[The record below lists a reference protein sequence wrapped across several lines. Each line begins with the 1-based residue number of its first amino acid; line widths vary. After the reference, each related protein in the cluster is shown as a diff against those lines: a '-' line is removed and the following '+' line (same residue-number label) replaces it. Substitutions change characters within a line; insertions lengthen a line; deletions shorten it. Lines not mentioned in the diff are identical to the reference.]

1 MIIQTHDGKQFDV
14 PEENLERF
22 VKAYNNFTGF
32 DPRKLS
38 PDPEVNPER
47 GVNFGGGVRAAAQG
61 LPVVGSYAD
70 EAEAGIRAAGD
81 ALAKEMLYQK
91 EHENDPKPEPKL
103 PGLTGKLMQ
112 GMEDYNAK
120 QERYNEFFDQSYDKY
135 LKNARE
141 SYEGAKRNM
150 PEIAYPLEIGTGIAG
165 EAGLAALTG
174 GASLH
179 PAVQGAMG
187 AVYGYGMGEGDALN
201 RTATAGVMGIASGLL
216 PVAGKYAIKGGK
228 AAVNGG
234 LKYFGKKIANK
245 GMPALTKALIKPN
258 SVEKTVVSTDLS
270 KATSTIIDNINKA
283 DVLPEEKPVVQTIVD
298 ALSNNSQKNAHLLF
312 KDANKAVMNAYEKG
326 SLSPDS
332 LINLKGAISNPIKTI
347 KEANDIFTINNLRTL
362 VNKSESIAEKTAVAD
377 DLLKNTTKVKSLY
390 NTVNKDINEMLTLS
404 WKDQLKDTFI
414 DLQSKYADK
423 FSQDVIQRLYDKVL
437 SATANSAE
445 QVIKDSSNDLIT
457 RNLTREIKNVVASES
472 GLSKEFAK
480 DLEDRIISEV
490 LSRRTAA
497 SLAGKSL
504 KASSEGL
511 IGSIA
516 LDATIGAI
524 AGAAFPGAGAGVA
537 GALLRNVLMPGNS
550 SLSRVIGAL
559 KDKAVDSVIAKNVAR
574 DNTVATIISAN
585 KKGLLN
591 RYGENK
597 LKDIVR
603 NVKETASR
611 KTAGQKIANAL
622 KPYKAVGEGTKEA
635 SKKPAKQLVKEALQV
650 APKTAIPVGIRETTR
665 EMYNEDVI
673 PFAAKPKREEP
684 LKQSI
689 VEPKEVTPTVQQ
701 PVEIPKATMNP
712 NNLSYNTIVLPG
724 SEGDT
729 SSSMEKFIRMIQAL
743 YPNYYQKVA

>member
-70 EAEAGIRAAGD
+70 EAEAYVRSLVGD
-81 ALAKEMLYQK
+81 K
-91 EHENDPKPEPKL
+91 
-103 PGLTGKLMQ
+103 
-112 GMEDYNAK
+112 
-120 QERYNEFFDQSYDKY
+120 SYDEY

-150 PEIAYPLEIGTGIAG
+150 PDIAYPLEIVTGIVG

-201 RTATAGVMGIASGLL
+201 RTATAGVIGGASALL
-216 PVAGKYAIKGGK
+216 PVAGKYGVKYGVK
-228 AAVNGG
+228 KP
-234 LKYFGKKIANK
+234 LEYFGKKIANK
-245 GMPALTKALIKPN
+245 DMPALTKALIKPN

-270 KATSTIIDNINKA
+270 KATSTIIDNINKV

-298 ALSNNSQKNAHLLF
+298 TLSNTSQKNAHVLL
-312 KDANKAVMNAYEKG
+312 KDADEAVMNAYEKG
-326 SLSPDS
+326 GLSGDS
-332 LINLKGAISNPIKTI
+332 LINLKGAISNSPKTI
-347 KEANDIFTINNLRTL
+347 EGNDAFTINNLRTL
-362 VNKSESIAEKTAVAD
+362 VNKGESIAEKTAVAD

-390 NTVNKDINEMLTLS
+390 NTVNKDIDEMLALS
-404 WKDQLKDTFI
+404 WEDQLKDTFI
-414 DLQSKYADK
+414 DLQSKYGDK
-423 FSQDVIQRLYDKVL
+423 FSKDVIQRLYDKVL

-457 RNLTREIKNVVASES
+457 RNLTKEIKNIVASES
-472 GLSKEFAK
+472 GLSKEFAQG
-480 DLEDRIISEV
+480 LEDRIISEV

-511 IGSIA
+511 VGSVA
-516 LDATIGAI
+516 LDAATGVIGGAI
-524 AGAAFPGAGAGVA
+524 SPGAGIA

-550 SLSRVIGAL
+550 SLSRIKGAL
-559 KDKAVDSVIAKNVAR
+559 KNKAVDSVIAKNVAR
-574 DNTVATIISAN
+574 DNTVATIVSAN
-585 KKGLLN
+585 EKGLLN
-591 RYGENK
+591 RYGENEI
-597 LKDIVR
+597 KDAMKR
-603 NVKETASR
+603 GAKAAASGE
-611 KTAGQKIANAL
+611 TAGQKIVKAL
-622 KPYKAVGEGTKEA
+622 KPYKAVGEGIKEA
-635 SKKPAKQLVKEALQV
+635 SKKPAKQLVKEALKV

-712 NNLSYNTIVLPG
+712 NNLSHNTIVLPG
-724 SEGDT
+724 SKGDT

-743 YPNYYQKVA
+743 YPQYYQKVA

>member
-81 ALAKEMLYQK
+81 ALAKEMMYQQ
-91 EHENDPKPEPKL
+91 EHRNDPKPEPKL
-103 PGLTGKLMQ
+103 PGITGKLTQ

-179 PAVQGAMG
+179 PAVQGVMG
-187 AVYGYGMGEGDALN
+187 AAYGYGMGEGDALN

-216 PVAGKYAIKGGK
+216 PVAGKYGVKYGVK
-228 AAVNGG
+228 KP
-234 LKYFGKKIANK
+234 LEYFGKKIANK
-245 GMPALTKALIKPN
+245 QMPALTKALIKPN

-270 KATSTIIDNINKA
+270 KATSAIIDNINKA

-298 ALSNNSQKNAHLLF
+298 ALSGNSQKNGHLLL
-312 KDANKAVMNAYEKG
+312 KDANEAVMNAYEKG
-326 SLSPDS
+326 GLSGDS
-332 LINLKGAISNPIKTI
+332 LINLKGAVSNSPKTI
-347 KEANDIFTINNLRTL
+347 DGNYAFTINNLRTL
-362 VNKSESIAEKTAVAD
+362 VNKGESIAEKTAVAD

-404 WKDQLKDTFI
+404 WEDQLKDTFI

-423 FSQDVIQRLYDKVL
+423 FSQDVIQRLYNKVL

-472 GLSKEFAK
+472 GLSKEFAQG
-480 DLEDRIISEV
+480 LEDRIISEV

-504 KASSEGL
+504 RSSSKGL
-511 IGSIA
+511 IGSVA
-516 LDATIGAI
+516 LDTAIGVI
-524 AGAAFPGAGAGVA
+524 ADAAFPGAGAGAGVA
-537 GALLRNVLMPGNS
+537 GALIRNILPGNS
-550 SLSRVIGAL
+550 SLSRVKGAL

-574 DNTVATIISAN
+574 DNTVAAIISAN
-585 KKGLLN
+585 EKGVLN
-591 RYGENK
+591 RYGENEI
-597 LKDIVR
+597 KDAMKR
-603 NVKETASR
+603 GAKAAASR
-611 KTAGQKIANAL
+611 ETTGQKIANVL
-622 KPYKAVGEGTKEA
+622 KPYKAVGEGRKEA
-635 SKKPAKQLVKEALQV
+635 SKKPTKQLVKEALQV

-665 EMYNEDVI
+665 EMYNEDAI

-684 LKQSI
+684 VKQQ
-689 VEPKEVTPTVQQ
+689 VTTPKEVTPTVQQ
-701 PVEIPKATMNP
+701 SVEIPKATMNP

-743 YPNYYQKVA
+743 YPQYYQKVA

>member
-70 EAEAGIRAAGD
+70 EAEAYVRSLAGD
-81 ALAKEMLYQK
+81 K
-91 EHENDPKPEPKL
+91 
-103 PGLTGKLMQ
+103 
-112 GMEDYNAK
+112 
-120 QERYNEFFDQSYDKY
+120 SYDEY

-187 AVYGYGMGEGDALN
+187 AAYGYGMGEGDAIN
-201 RTATAGVMGIASGLL
+201 RGISSLAVGIASTAL
-216 PVAGKYAIKGGK
+216 PLAGKYGVKYGVK
-228 AAVNGG
+228 KP
-234 LKYFGKKIANK
+234 LEYFGKKIANK

-270 KATSTIIDNINKA
+270 KATSAIIDNINKV

-332 LINLKGAISNPIKTI
+332 LINLKGAISNPLKTI
-347 KEANDIFTINNLRTL
+347 KEANDRFTINHLRTL
-362 VNKSESIAEKTAVAD
+362 VNKGESIAEKTAVAD

-390 NTVNKDINEMLTLS
+390 NTVNKDIDEMLTLS
-404 WKDQLKDTFI
+404 WEDQLKDTFI

-457 RNLTREIKNVVASES
+457 RNLTKEIKNIVASES
-472 GLSKEFAK
+472 GLSKEFAQ

-511 IGSIA
+511 IGSVA

-524 AGAAFPGAGAGVA
+524 ADAAFPGAGVP

-559 KDKAVDSVIAKNVAR
+559 KDKAVNSVIAKNVAR

-585 KKGLLN
+585 EKGVLN
-591 RYGENK
+591 RYSENK
-597 LKDIVR
+597 I
-603 NVKETASR
+603 KELMKIDAKEEASR
-611 KTAGQKIANAL
+611 KTAGQKIVNAL
-622 KPYKAVGEGTKEA
+622 KPFKAVKEGYNEA

-665 EMYNEDVI
+665 EMYNEDAI
-673 PFAAKPKREEP
+673 PFATKPKREEP

-689 VEPKEVTPTVQQ
+689 VEPKEVTQTVQQ
-701 PVEIPKATMNP
+701 SVEIPKATMNP

>member
-1 MIIQTHDGKQFDV
+1 MIIQTHDGKQVEIPQDV
-14 PEENLERF
+14 PQYKLEGFLRDYN
-22 VKAYNNFTGF
+22 KATGF

-81 ALAKEMLYQK
+81 ALVQEMMYQQ
-91 EHENDPKPEPKL
+91 EHRNDPKPTL
-103 PGLTGKLMQ
+103 QIPGIAGQFIQ
-112 GMEDYNAK
+112 GIQNSQDTRK
-120 QERYNEFFDQSYDKY
+120 RYNEVYDKSYDKY

-179 PAVQGAMG
+179 PAVQGTMG

-201 RTATAGVMGIASGLL
+201 RTATAGVMGIASALL
-216 PVAGKYAIKGGK
+216 PVAGKYGVKYGVK
-228 AAVNGG
+228 KP
-234 LKYFGKKIANK
+234 LEYFGKKIANK
-245 GMPALTKALIKPN
+245 EMPALTKALIKPN

-270 KATSTIIDNINKA
+270 KVTNAIIDNINKV

-298 ALSNNSQKNAHLLF
+298 ALSGNSQKNAHLLT
-312 KDANKAVMNAYEKG
+312 KEAKEAVINAYEKG
-326 SLSPDS
+326 GLSPDS
-332 LINLKGAISNPIKTI
+332 LINLKGAIINSPKTM
-347 KEANDIFTINNLRTL
+347 EANDVFTINHLRTL
-362 VNKSESIAEKTAVAD
+362 VNKGESIAEKTAVAD

-390 NTVNKDINEMLTLS
+390 NTVNKDIDEMLALS
-404 WKDQLKDTFI
+404 WEDQLKDTFI

-423 FSQDVIQRLYDKVL
+423 FSQDVIQRLYNKVL
-437 SATANSAE
+437 LATANSAE

-457 RNLTREIKNVVASES
+457 RNLTKEIKNIVASES
-472 GLSKEFAK
+472 GLSKEFAQG
-480 DLEDRIISEV
+480 LEDRIMSEV

-504 KASSEGL
+504 QASSEGL
-511 IGSIA
+511 IGSVA
-516 LDATIGAI
+516 LDAPMGAI
-524 AGAAFPGAGAGVA
+524 ADAAVPGAGIP
-537 GALLRNVLMPGNS
+537 GALIRNVLPGNS
-550 SLSRVIGAL
+550 SLSRVKGAL
-559 KDKAVDSVIAKNVAR
+559 KNKAVDSVIAKNVAR
-574 DNTVATIISAN
+574 DNTIATIVSAN
-585 KKGLLN
+585 EKGLLN
-591 RYGENK
+591 RYGENEI
-597 LKDIVR
+597 KDAMKRGTKVA
-603 NVKETASR
+603 ASR
-611 KTAGQKIANAL
+611 ETAGQKIVNAL
-622 KPYKAVGEGTKEA
+622 KPYKAVKEGMKEA

-665 EMYNEDVI
+665 EVYNNGVI

-729 SSSMEKFIRMIQAL
+729 SSTMEKFIRMIQAL
-743 YPNYYQKVA
+743 YPQYYQKVA

>member
-47 GVNFGGGVRAAAQG
+47 GANLAGVARSAAQG
-61 LPVVGSYAD
+61 LPVIGSYAD
-70 EAEAGIRAAGD
+70 EAEASVRSLVGD
-81 ALAKEMLYQK
+81 K
-91 EHENDPKPEPKL
+91 
-103 PGLTGKLMQ
+103 
-112 GMEDYNAK
+112 
-120 QERYNEFFDQSYDKY
+120 SYDEY

-141 SYEGAKRNM
+141 SYEGAKKNI
-150 PEIAYPLEIGTGIAG
+150 PEWAYPAEIGTGIAG
-165 EAGLAALTG
+165 EAGLALLTG

-187 AVYGYGMGEGDALN
+187 TVYGYGMGERDALN
-201 RTATAGVMGIASGLL
+201 RTATAGVMGTASSLL
-216 PVAGKYAIKGGK
+216 PVVGKYGF
-228 AAVNGG
+228 
-234 LKYFGKKIANK
+234 KYGVKKPLEYVGKKIANK

-270 KATSTIIDNINKA
+270 KITSAIIDNINKV
-283 DVLPEEKPVVQTIVD
+283 DVLPKEKPVVQTIVD
-298 ALSNNSQKNAHLLF
+298 VLSNDSQKNAHLLI
-312 KDANKAVMNAYEKG
+312 KNASDVMDYAYKKG
-326 SLSPDS
+326 GLSGDS
-332 LINLKGAISNPIKTI
+332 LINLKDAVSNSPIPVKG
-347 KEANDIFTINNLRTL
+347 KDAFTINNLRTL
-362 VNKSESIAEKTAVAD
+362 VNKGESIAEKTAVAD

-390 NTVNKDINEMLTLS
+390 NTINKDIDEMFALS
-404 WKDQLKDTFI
+404 WEDQLTDTFI
-414 DLQSKYADK
+414 DLRSKYADK
-423 FSQDVIQRLYDKVL
+423 LSKDVIRRLYNKVL
-437 SATANSAE
+437 LATKNSAE

-457 RNLTREIKNVVASES
+457 RNLTKEIKNIVASES

-480 DLEDRIISEV
+480 SLEDRIISEV
-490 LSRRTAA
+490 LSRRTAT

-504 KASSEGL
+504 QASSKGL
-511 IGSIA
+511 AGSVA

-524 AGAAFPGAGAGVA
+524 ADAAAPALQGV
-537 GALLRNVLMPGNS
+537 GLLSVLIRNSLPGNS

-574 DNTVATIISAN
+574 DNTIAAIVSVN

-591 RYGENK
+591 RYGENEIK
-597 LKDIVR
+597 DAMKSGAKAISLKD
-603 NVKETASR
+603 A
-611 KTAGQKIANAL
+611 AGQKIVNAL
-622 KPYKAVGEGTKEA
+622 KPYKAVVEGIKEA
-635 SKKPAKQLVKEALQV
+635 SKKPKKQLIKEVLQV
-650 APKTAIPVGIRETTR
+650 APKTAIPVGIRETTH
-665 EMYNEDVI
+665 EMYDNGVI

-724 SEGDT
+724 SEGNT

-743 YPNYYQKVA
+743 YPQYYQKVA

>member
-38 PDPEVNPER
+38 PDPEINPER
-47 GVNFGGGVRAAAQG
+47 GVNFGGGARAAAQG

-70 EAEAGIRAAGD
+70 EAEAGMRAAGD
-81 ALAKEMLYQK
+81 ALVQEMMYQQ
-91 EHENDPKPEPKL
+91 EHRNDPKPEPKL

-150 PEIAYPLEIGTGIAG
+150 PEIAYPLEIGTGIVG

-187 AVYGYGMGEGDALN
+187 TVYGYGMGEGDALN
-201 RTATAGVMGIASGLL
+201 RTATAGIMGTASGLL
-216 PVAGKYAIKGGK
+216 PVAGKYTVKGGK
-228 AAVNGG
+228 AVVNKVATT
-234 LKYFGKKIANK
+234 LAKRD
-245 GMPALTKALIKPN
+245 MPALTKALIKPN

-270 KATSTIIDNINKA
+270 KATSNIIDNINKA

-298 ALSNNSQKNAHLLF
+298 ALSNNSQKNGHLLLT
-312 KDANKAVMNAYEKG
+312 DADKAVMNAYEKG
-326 SLSPDS
+326 GLSPAS
-332 LINLKGAISNPIKTI
+332 LINLKGAISNSPKTI
-347 KEANDIFTINNLRTL
+347 DGNNAFTINNLRTL
-362 VNKSESIAEKTAVAD
+362 VNKGESIAEKTAVAD

-390 NTVNKDINEMLTLS
+390 NTVNKDIDEMFALS
-404 WKDQLKDTFI
+404 WEDQLKDTFI
-414 DLQSKYADK
+414 DLQGKYADK
-423 FSQDVIQRLYDKVL
+423 LSQDVIQRLYNKVL

-457 RNLTREIKNVVASES
+457 RNLTKEIKNIVASES
-472 GLSKEFAK
+472 GLSKEFAQG
-480 DLEDRIISEV
+480 LEDRIMSEV

-504 KASSEGL
+504 QASSEGL

-516 LDATIGAI
+516 LDATMGAI
-524 AGAAFPGAGAGVA
+524 ADAAVPGAGIP
-537 GALLRNVLMPGNS
+537 GALIRNVLPGNS
-550 SLSRVIGAL
+550 SLSRVKGAL

-574 DNTVATIISAN
+574 DNTVATIVSAN
-585 KKGLLN
+585 EKGLLN
-591 RYGENK
+591 RYGENEI
-597 LKDIVR
+597 KDAMKRGAKVA
-603 NVKETASR
+603 ASGE
-611 KTAGQKIANAL
+611 TAGQKIVNAL
-622 KPYKAVGEGTKEA
+622 KPYKAVGEGIKE
-635 SKKPAKQLVKEALQV
+635 SIKKPAKQLVKEALQV

-665 EMYNEDVI
+665 EMYNEGVI

-712 NNLSYNTIVLPG
+712 NNLSHNTIVLPG

-743 YPNYYQKVA
+743 YPQYYQKVA

>member
-1 MIIQTHDGKQFDV
+1 MIIQTHDGKQFDI
-14 PEENLERF
+14 PEENLEGF
-22 VKAYNNFTGF
+22 LKAYNRSTGF

-47 GVNFGGGVRAAAQG
+47 GVNFGGGARAAAQG

-70 EAEAGIRAAGD
+70 EAEATVRAAGD
-81 ALAKEMLYQK
+81 ALVQEMMYQQ
-91 EHENDPKPEPKL
+91 EHRNDPKPEPKL

-120 QERYNEFFDQSYDKY
+120 QDRYNEFFDQSYDKY

-150 PEIAYPLEIGTGIAG
+150 PGVAYPLEIGTGIAG

-187 AVYGYGMGEGDALN
+187 TVYGYGMGEGDALN
-201 RTATAGVMGIASGLL
+201 RTATAGIIGGTSALL
-216 PVAGKYAIKGGK
+216 PIAGKYGVKYGVK
-228 AAVNGG
+228 KP
-234 LKYFGKKIANK
+234 LEYFGKKIANK
-245 GMPALTKALIKPN
+245 DMPALTKALIKPN

-270 KATSTIIDNINKA
+270 KATSAIIDNINKV

-298 ALSNNSQKNAHLLF
+298 ALSNNSQKNAHLLR

-332 LINLKGAISNPIKTI
+332 LINLKGAISNPPKTI
-347 KEANDIFTINNLRTL
+347 KEANDAFTINNLRTL
-362 VNKSESIAEKTAVAD
+362 VNKGESIAEKTAVAD
-377 DLLKNTTKVKSLY
+377 DLLKNTTRVKSLY
-390 NTVNKDINEMLTLS
+390 NTVNKDIDEMLALS
-404 WKDQLKDTFI
+404 WEDQLKDTFI

-457 RNLTREIKNVVASES
+457 RNLTKEIKNIVASES
-472 GLSKEFAK
+472 GLSKEFAQG
-480 DLEDRIISEV
+480 LEDRIISEV

-504 KASSEGL
+504 KTSSEGL

-524 AGAAFPGAGAGVA
+524 ADAAIPGAGIP
-537 GALLRNVLMPGNS
+537 GALLRTVLMPGNS
-550 SLSRVIGAL
+550 SLSRVKGAL

-585 KKGLLN
+585 EKGVLN

-597 LKDIVR
+597 LKDIMKR
-603 NVKETASR
+603 NAKEAASR
-611 KTAGQKIANAL
+611 KTAGQKIVNAL
-622 KPYKAVGEGTKEA
+622 KPYKAVREGIKEA

-665 EMYNEDVI
+665 EMYNEGAI
-673 PFAAKPKREEP
+673 PFAAKPKREEL
-684 LKQSI
+684 LKQPT
-689 VEPKEVTPTVQQ
+689 VVPKEVTPTVQQ
-701 PVEIPKATMNP
+701 SVEIPKATMNP

-743 YPNYYQKVA
+743 YPQYYQKVA

>member
-1 MIIQTHDGKQFDV
+1 MIIQTHDGKQFDLPQDKV
-14 PEENLERF
+14 ESFLRD
-22 VKAYNNFTGF
+22 YNNVTGF

-47 GVNFGGGVRAAAQG
+47 GANWAGVARSAAQG

-70 EAEAGIRAAGD
+70 EAEAYVRSLAGD
-81 ALAKEMLYQK
+81 K
-91 EHENDPKPEPKL
+91 
-103 PGLTGKLMQ
+103 
-112 GMEDYNAK
+112 
-120 QERYNEFFDQSYDKY
+120 SYDEY

-141 SYEGAKRNM
+141 SYEGAKKNI
-150 PEIAYPLEIGTGIAG
+150 PEWAYPAEIGTGIVG

-187 AVYGYGMGEGDALN
+187 TVYGYGMGEGDALN

-216 PVAGKYAIKGGK
+216 PVAGKYGVKYGVK
-228 AAVNGG
+228 KP
-234 LKYFGKKIANK
+234 LEYFGKKIANK
-245 GMPALTKALIKPN
+245 DMPALTKALIKPN

-270 KATSTIIDNINKA
+270 KATSTIIDDINKI

-298 ALSNNSQKNAHLLF
+298 ALSGNSQKNAHLLL
-312 KDANKAVMNAYEKG
+312 KDADEAVMNAYKKG
-326 SLSPDS
+326 GLSGDS
-332 LINLKGAISNPIKTI
+332 FINLKGAVSNSPKTI
-347 KEANDIFTINNLRTL
+347 DGNNAFTINNLRTL
-362 VNKSESIAEKTAVAD
+362 VNKGESIAEKTAVAD

-390 NTVNKDINEMLTLS
+390 NTVNKDIDEMLALS

-414 DLQSKYADK
+414 DLQSKYGDK
-423 FSQDVIQRLYDKVL
+423 LSKDVIQRLYDKVL

-457 RNLTREIKNVVASES
+457 RNLTKEIKNIVASES
-472 GLSKEFAK
+472 GLSKEFAQG
-480 DLEDRIISEV
+480 LEDRIVSEV

-504 KASSEGL
+504 QASSKGL
-511 IGSIA
+511 IGSVA
-516 LDATIGAI
+516 LDAATGII
-524 AGAAFPGAGAGVA
+524 AGAISPSPSAGIA

-559 KDKAVDSVIAKNVAR
+559 KDKTVDSVIAKNVAR
-574 DNTVATIISAN
+574 DNTVATIVSAN
-585 KKGLLN
+585 EKGLLN
-591 RYGENK
+591 RYGENEI
-597 LKDIVR
+597 KDAMKR
-603 NVKETASR
+603 GAKAAASGE
-611 KTAGQKIANAL
+611 TAGQKIVNAL
-622 KPYKAVGEGTKEA
+622 KPYKAVGEGIKEA
-635 SKKPAKQLVKEALQV
+635 SKKPAKQLVKEALKV

-665 EMYNEDVI
+665 EMYNEDAI

-724 SEGDT
+724 GGGDT
-729 SSSMEKFIRMIQAL
+729 SGSMEKFIRMIQAL
-743 YPNYYQKVA
+743 YPQYYQKVA

>member
-81 ALAKEMLYQK
+81 ALVQEMMYQQ
-91 EHENDPKPEPKL
+91 EHRNDPKPEPKL

-120 QERYNEFFDQSYDKY
+120 QDRYNEFFDQSYDKY

-187 AVYGYGMGEGDALN
+187 AVYGYGMGEGDAIN
-201 RTATAGVMGIASGLL
+201 RGISSLAVGGTSALL
-216 PVAGKYAIKGGK
+216 PIAGKYAVKGGK
-228 AAVNGG
+228 AVVNKAATA
-234 LKYFGKKIANK
+234 LAKRD
-245 GMPALTKALIKPN
+245 MPALTKALIKPN

-270 KATSTIIDNINKA
+270 KATSTIIDDINKI

-298 ALSNNSQKNAHLLF
+298 ALSNNSQKNGHLLL

-332 LINLKGAISNPIKTI
+332 LINLKGAISNPPKTI
-347 KEANDIFTINNLRTL
+347 DGNYEFTINHLRTL
-362 VNKSESIAEKTAVAD
+362 VNKGESIAEKTAVAD

-390 NTVNKDINEMLTLS
+390 NTVNKDIDEMLALS
-404 WKDQLKDTFI
+404 WEDQLKDTFI
-414 DLQSKYADK
+414 DLQGKYADK
-423 FSQDVIQRLYDKVL
+423 LSQDVIQRLYDKVL

-457 RNLTREIKNVVASES
+457 RNLTKEIKNVVASES
-472 GLSKEFAK
+472 GLSKEFAQG
-480 DLEDRIISEV
+480 LEDRIISEV

-504 KASSEGL
+504 KASSKGL
-511 IGSIA
+511 IGSVA
-516 LDATIGAI
+516 LDAATGII
-524 AGAAFPGAGAGVA
+524 ADAAFPGAGVPGV
-537 GALLRNVLMPGNS
+537 LIRNVLMPGNS
-550 SLSRVIGAL
+550 SLSRVKGAL

-574 DNTVATIISAN
+574 DNTIAAIVSAN
-585 KKGLLN
+585 EKGVLN
-591 RYGENK
+591 RYSENK
-597 LKDIVR
+597 IKDIMKI
-603 NVKETASR
+603 NAKEKASR
-611 KTAGQKIANAL
+611 ETAGQKIVNAL
-622 KPYKAVGEGTKEA
+622 KPYKAVGEGIKEA

-665 EMYNEDVI
+665 EMYNEDAI

>member
-1 MIIQTHDGKQFDV
+1 MIIQTHDGKQFDI
-14 PEENLERF
+14 PEENLEGF
-22 VKAYNNFTGF
+22 LKAYNNATGF

-47 GVNFGGGVRAAAQG
+47 GVNFGGGARAAAQG

-81 ALAKEMLYQK
+81 ALVQEMMYQQ
-91 EHENDPKPEPKL
+91 EHRNDPKPEPKL

-150 PEIAYPLEIGTGIAG
+150 PEIAYPLEIGTGIVG

-201 RTATAGVMGIASGLL
+201 RIATAGVIGGASAAL
-216 PVAGKYAIKGGK
+216 PFVGKG
-228 AAVNGG
+228 V
-234 LKYFGKKIANK
+234 KYGVKKPLEFFGKKIANK
-245 GMPALTKALIKPN
+245 EMPALTKALIKPN
-258 SVEKTVVSTDLS
+258 SAEKTVVSTDLS
-270 KATSTIIDNINKA
+270 KATSAIIDNINKA

-298 ALSNNSQKNAHLLF
+298 ALSNNSQKNAHLLL
-312 KDANKAVMNAYEKG
+312 KDANEAVMNAYEKG
-326 SLSPDS
+326 SLSPNS
-332 LINLKGAISNPIKTI
+332 LINLKGAISNPPKTI
-347 KEANDIFTINNLRTL
+347 KEANDRFTINHLRTL
-362 VNKSESIAEKTAVAD
+362 VNKGESIAEKTAVAD

-404 WKDQLKDTFI
+404 WEDQLKDTFI
-414 DLQSKYADK
+414 DLQSKYTDK
-423 FSQDVIQRLYDKVL
+423 LSQDVIQRLYDKVL

-457 RNLTREIKNVVASES
+457 RNLTREIKNIVASES
-472 GLSKEFAK
+472 GLSKEFAQG
-480 DLEDRIISEV
+480 LEDRIISEV

-497 SLAGKSL
+497 SLAGKSSR
-504 KASSEGL
+504 ASSEGL
-511 IGSIA
+511 LGSVA
-516 LDATIGAI
+516 LDTTIGVI
-524 AGAAFPGAGAGVA
+524 ADAVAPTIPGAGVF
-537 GALLRNVLMPGNS
+537 GALIRNVLPGNS
-550 SLSRVIGAL
+550 SLSRVKGAL

-574 DNTVATIISAN
+574 DNTVATIVSAN
-585 KKGLLN
+585 EKGILN
-591 RYGENK
+591 RYSENK
-597 LKDIVR
+597 IKALMKS
-603 NVKETASR
+603 NAKEAASR
-611 KTAGQKIANAL
+611 ETAGQKIVKAL
-622 KPYKAVGEGTKEA
+622 KPYKAVVEGFKEA
-635 SKKPAKQLVKEALQV
+635 SKKPAKQLVKEALKV
-650 APKTAIPVGIRETTR
+650 APKTAIPVGIRETAR
-665 EMYNEDVI
+665 EMYNEDEL

-684 LKQSI
+684 LKQPI
-689 VEPKEVTPTVQQ
+689 VESKEVTPTIQQ
-701 PVEIPKATMNP
+701 PVETPKATMNP

-743 YPNYYQKVA
+743 YPQYYQKVA

>member
-1 MIIQTHDGKQFDV
+1 MIIQTHDGKQFDLPQDKV
-14 PEENLERF
+14 ESFLRD
-22 VKAYNNFTGF
+22 YNNVTGF

-47 GVNFGGGVRAAAQG
+47 GANWAGVARSAAQG

-70 EAEAGIRAAGD
+70 EAEAYVRSLAGD
-81 ALAKEMLYQK
+81 K
-91 EHENDPKPEPKL
+91 
-103 PGLTGKLMQ
+103 
-112 GMEDYNAK
+112 
-120 QERYNEFFDQSYDKY
+120 SYDEY

-141 SYEGAKRNM
+141 SYEGAKKNI
-150 PEIAYPLEIGTGIAG
+150 PEWAYPAEIGTGIVG

-187 AVYGYGMGEGDALN
+187 TVYGYGMGEGDALN

-216 PVAGKYAIKGGK
+216 PVAGKYGVKYGVK
-228 AAVNGG
+228 KP
-234 LKYFGKKIANK
+234 LEYFGKKIANK
-245 GMPALTKALIKPN
+245 DMPALTKALIKPN

-270 KATSTIIDNINKA
+270 KATSAIIDNINKA

-298 ALSNNSQKNAHLLF
+298 ALSGNSQKNAHLLL
-312 KDANKAVMNAYEKG
+312 KDADEAVMNAYKKG
-326 SLSPDS
+326 GLSGDS
-332 LINLKGAISNPIKTI
+332 FINLKGAVSNSPKTI
-347 KEANDIFTINNLRTL
+347 DGNNAFTINNLRTL
-362 VNKSESIAEKTAVAD
+362 VNKGESIAEKTAVAD

-390 NTVNKDINEMLTLS
+390 NTVNKDIDEMLALS

-414 DLQSKYADK
+414 DLQSKYGDK
-423 FSQDVIQRLYDKVL
+423 LSKDVIQRLYDKVL

-457 RNLTREIKNVVASES
+457 RNLTKEIKNIVASES
-472 GLSKEFAK
+472 GLSKEFAQG
-480 DLEDRIISEV
+480 LEDRIVSEV

-504 KASSEGL
+504 QASSKGL
-511 IGSIA
+511 IGSVA
-516 LDATIGAI
+516 LDAATGII
-524 AGAAFPGAGAGVA
+524 AGAISPSPSAGIA

-559 KDKAVDSVIAKNVAR
+559 KDKTVDSVIAKNVAR
-574 DNTVATIISAN
+574 DNTVATIVSAN
-585 KKGLLN
+585 EKGLLN
-591 RYGENK
+591 RYGENEI
-597 LKDIVR
+597 KDAMKR
-603 NVKETASR
+603 GAKAAASGE
-611 KTAGQKIANAL
+611 TAGQKIVNAL
-622 KPYKAVGEGTKEA
+622 KPYKAVGEGIKEA
-635 SKKPAKQLVKEALQV
+635 SKKPAKQLVKEALKV

-665 EMYNEDVI
+665 EMYNEDAI

-724 SEGDT
+724 GGGDT
-729 SSSMEKFIRMIQAL
+729 SGSMEKFIRMIQAL
-743 YPNYYQKVA
+743 YPQYYQKVA

>member
-1 MIIQTHDGKQFDV
+1 MLIQTHDGKQFDI
-14 PEENLERF
+14 PEENLEGF
-22 VKAYNNFTGF
+22 LKAYNKSTGF
-32 DPRKLS
+32 DHRKLS

-70 EAEAGIRAAGD
+70 EAEATVRAAGD
-81 ALAKEMLYQK
+81 ALVQEMMYQQ
-91 EHENDPKPEPKL
+91 EHRNDPKPEPKL

-112 GMEDYNAK
+112 GMEGYNAK

-187 AVYGYGMGEGDALN
+187 TVYGYGMGEGDVANRALS
-201 RTATAGVMGIASGLL
+201 AGIMGGASALL
-216 PVAGKYAIKGGK
+216 PFAGKYAIKGGK
-228 AAVNGG
+228 AAVKKP
-234 LKYFGKKIANK
+234 LEYFGKKIANK
-245 GMPALTKALIKPN
+245 EMPALTKALIKQN

-270 KATSTIIDNINKA
+270 KATSNIIDNINKA

-298 ALSNNSQKNAHLLF
+298 ALSNNSQKNGHLLL

-332 LINLKGAISNPIKTI
+332 LINLKGAISNSPKTI
-347 KEANDIFTINNLRTL
+347 DGNYAFTINNLRTL
-362 VNKSESIAEKTAVAD
+362 VNKGESIAEKTAVAD

-404 WKDQLKDTFI
+404 WEDQLKDTFI

-423 FSQDVIQRLYDKVL
+423 FSQDVIQRLYNKVL
-437 SATANSAE
+437 LATANSAE

-457 RNLTREIKNVVASES
+457 RNLTKEIKNIVASES
-472 GLSKEFAK
+472 GLSKEFAQG
-480 DLEDRIISEV
+480 LEDRIISEV

-516 LDATIGAI
+516 LDTAMGII
-524 AGAAFPGAGAGVA
+524 AGATVPGAGLS
-537 GALLRNVLMPGNS
+537 GALIRNVLPGNS
-550 SLSRVIGAL
+550 SLSRIKGAL
-559 KDKAVDSVIAKNVAR
+559 KNKAVDSVIAKNVAR

-585 KKGLLN
+585 EKGVLN

-597 LKDIVR
+597 IKDIMKR
-603 NVKETASR
+603 NAKEAASR
-611 KTAGQKIANAL
+611 KTAGQKIVNAL
-622 KPYKAVGEGTKEA
+622 KPYKAIGEGIKEA
-635 SKKPAKQLVKEALQV
+635 SKKPTKQLVKEALKV
-650 APKTAIPVGIRETTR
+650 APKTAIPVGIREGVKGV
-665 EMYNEDVI
+665 NEI
-673 PFAAKPKREEP
+673 EPFNGKQEREERLNDMLLND
-684 LKQSI
+684 LKR
-689 VEPKEVTPTVQQ
+689 V
-701 PVEIPKATMNP
+701 P
-712 NNLSYNTIVLPG
+712 NNTTIVLPDNVDSG
-724 SEGDT
+724 PSI
-729 SSSMEKFIRMIQAL
+729 MEKHLRLLAAL
-743 YPNYYQKVA
+743 YPQYYQKVA

>member
-1 MIIQTHDGKQFDV
+1 MIIQTHDGKQFDI
-14 PEENLERF
+14 PEENLESF
-22 VKAYNNFTGF
+22 LKHYNYATGF

-47 GVNFGGGVRAAAQG
+47 GVNFGGGARAAAQG

-70 EAEAGIRAAGD
+70 EAEATVRAAGD
-81 ALAKEMLYQK
+81 ALVQEMMYQQ
-91 EHENDPKPEPKL
+91 EHRNDPKPEPKL

-120 QERYNEFFDQSYDKY
+120 QDRYNEFFDQSYDKY

-150 PEIAYPLEIGTGIAG
+150 PGVAYPLEIGTGIVG

-201 RTATAGVMGIASGLL
+201 RTATAGVMGIASALL
-216 PVAGKYAIKGGK
+216 PVAGKYGVKYGVK
-228 AAVNGG
+228 KP
-234 LKYFGKKIANK
+234 LEYFGKKIANK
-245 GMPALTKALIKPN
+245 EMPALTKALIKPN

-270 KATSTIIDNINKA
+270 KATSAIIDNINKA

-298 ALSNNSQKNAHLLF
+298 ALSNNTQKNGHLLY

-326 SLSPDS
+326 SLSPGS
-332 LINLKGAISNPIKTI
+332 LINLKGAMTI
-347 KEANDIFTINNLRTL
+347 DANDAFTINNLRTL
-362 VNKSESIAEKTAVAD
+362 VNKGESIAEKTAVAD
-377 DLLKNTTKVKSLY
+377 DLLKNTTRVKSLY

-404 WKDQLKDTFI
+404 WEDQLKDTFI

-423 FSQDVIQRLYDKVL
+423 LSQDVIQRLYNKVL
-437 SATANSAE
+437 SATTNSAE

-457 RNLTREIKNVVASES
+457 RNLTKEIKNIVASES
-472 GLSKEFAK
+472 GLSKEFAQG
-480 DLEDRIISEV
+480 LEDRIVSEV

-524 AGAAFPGAGAGVA
+524 ADAAIPGAGIS
-537 GALLRNVLMPGNS
+537 GALIRNVLPGNS
-550 SLSRVIGAL
+550 SLSRIKGAL

-574 DNTVATIISAN
+574 DNTVATIVSAN
-585 KKGLLN
+585 EKGILN
-591 RYGENK
+591 RYSENK
-597 LKDIVR
+597 IKDIMKR
-603 NVKETASR
+603 NAKEAASR
-611 KTAGQKIANAL
+611 KTAGQKIVNAL
-622 KPYKAVGEGTKEA
+622 KPYKAVGEGIKEA

-650 APKTAIPVGIRETTR
+650 APKTAIPVGIRETAR
-665 EMYNEDVI
+665 EMYNEDAL
-673 PFAAKPKREEP
+673 PFATKPKREEP
-684 LKQSI
+684 LKQHT
-689 VEPKEVTPTVQQ
+689 VVPKEATPTVQQ
-701 PVEIPKATMNP
+701 PVETPKATMNP

-743 YPNYYQKVA
+743 YPQYYQKVA

>member
-103 PGLTGKLMQ
+103 PGITGKLMQ

-150 PEIAYPLEIGTGIAG
+150 PEIAYPLEIGTGIVG

-179 PAVQGAMG
+179 PAVQGVMG
-187 AVYGYGMGEGDALN
+187 AAYGYGMGEGDALN

-216 PVAGKYAIKGGK
+216 PVAGKYG
-228 AAVNGG
+228 V
-234 LKYFGKKIANK
+234 KYGVKKPLEHFGKKIANK
-245 GMPALTKALIKPN
+245 QMPALTKALIKPN

-270 KATSTIIDNINKA
+270 KATSAIIDNINKA

-298 ALSNNSQKNAHLLF
+298 ALSGNSQKNGHLLL
-312 KDANKAVMNAYEKG
+312 KDANEAVMNAYEKG
-326 SLSPDS
+326 GLSGDS
-332 LINLKGAISNPIKTI
+332 LINLKGAISNSPKTI
-347 KEANDIFTINNLRTL
+347 DGNYVFTINNLRTL
-362 VNKSESIAEKTAVAD
+362 VNKGESIAEKTAVAD

-404 WKDQLKDTFI
+404 WEDQLKDTFI

-423 FSQDVIQRLYDKVL
+423 FSQDVIQRLYNKVL

-472 GLSKEFAK
+472 GLSKEFAQG
-480 DLEDRIISEV
+480 LEDRIISEV

-504 KASSEGL
+504 QASSEGL
-511 IGSIA
+511 IGSVA
-516 LDATIGAI
+516 LDATIGVI
-524 AGAAFPGAGAGVA
+524 ADAAFPGAGAGAGVA
-537 GALLRNVLMPGNS
+537 GALIRNILPGNS
-550 SLSRVIGAL
+550 SLSRVKGAL
-559 KDKAVDSVIAKNVAR
+559 KNKAVDSVIAKNVAR

-585 KKGLLN
+585 KKGVLN

-597 LKDIVR
+597 LKDMMKR
-603 NVKETASR
+603 NAKEAASR
-611 KTAGQKIANAL
+611 KTAGQKIANVL
-622 KPYKAVGEGTKEA
+622 KPYKAVGEGRKEA
-635 SKKPAKQLVKEALQV
+635 SKKPTKQLVKEALQV

-665 EMYNEDVI
+665 EMYNEGVI

-684 LKQSI
+684 VKQQ
-689 VEPKEVTPTVQQ
+689 VTTPKEVTPTVQQ
-701 PVEIPKATMNP
+701 SVEIPKATMNP

-743 YPNYYQKVA
+743 YPQYYQKVA

>member
-47 GVNFGGGVRAAAQG
+47 GANLAGVARSAAQG
-61 LPVVGSYAD
+61 LPVIGSYAD

-91 EHENDPKPEPKL
+91 EHENDPKLEPKL

-112 GMEDYNAK
+112 GMEDYNVK

-141 SYEGAKRNM
+141 SYEGAKKNI
-150 PEIAYPLEIGTGIAG
+150 PEWAYPAEIGTGIVG

-179 PAVQGAMG
+179 PAVQGVMG
-187 AVYGYGMGEGDALN
+187 AVYGYGMGEGDAIN
-201 RTATAGVMGIASGLL
+201 RGISSLAVGGASAAL
-216 PVAGKYAIKGGK
+216 PLAGKYGVKYGVK
-228 AAVNGG
+228 KP
-234 LKYFGKKIANK
+234 LEYFGKKIANK
-245 GMPALTKALIKPN
+245 EMPALTKALIKPN

-270 KATSTIIDNINKA
+270 KATDAIIDNINKA
-283 DVLPEEKPVVQTIVD
+283 DVLPEEKPVIQTIVD
-298 ALSNNSQKNAHLLF
+298 ALSNNSQKNAHLLL
-312 KDANKAVMNAYEKG
+312 KDIKKAVMNAYEKSG
-326 SLSPDS
+326 LSPDS
-332 LINLKGAISNPIKTI
+332 LINLKGAISKPLKTI
-347 KEANDIFTINNLRTL
+347 KEANDRFTINNLRTL
-362 VNKSESIAEKTAVAD
+362 VNKGESIAEKTAVAD

-390 NTVNKDINEMLTLS
+390 NTVNKDIDEMLALS
-404 WKDQLKDTFI
+404 WEDQLKDTFI

-457 RNLTREIKNVVASES
+457 RNLTKEIKNIVASES
-472 GLSKEFAK
+472 GLSKEFAQG
-480 DLEDRIISEV
+480 LEDRIISEV

-504 KASSEGL
+504 KASSKGL
-511 IGSIA
+511 IGSVA

-524 AGAAFPGAGAGVA
+524 ADAAFPGAGVP
-537 GALLRNVLMPGNS
+537 GALLRNVLMPSNS
-550 SLSRVIGAL
+550 SLSRVMGAL
-559 KDKAVDSVIAKNVAR
+559 KNKAVDSVIAKNIAR
-574 DNTVATIISAN
+574 DNIVATIISAN
-585 KKGLLN
+585 EKGVLN
-591 RYGENK
+591 RFGENK
-597 LKDIVR
+597 I
-603 NVKETASR
+603 KELMKRDAKEAASR
-611 KTAGQKIANAL
+611 KTVGQKIVNAL
-622 KPYKAVGEGTKEA
+622 KPLKAVKEGYNEA

-665 EMYNEDVI
+665 EMYNEDAI

-684 LKQSI
+684 LKQFI
-689 VEPKEVTPTVQQ
+689 VEPKEVTQTVQQ

-724 SEGDT
+724 GGGDT

>member
-47 GVNFGGGVRAAAQG
+47 GANFGGGVRAAAQG

-70 EAEAGIRAAGD
+70 EAEATVRAAGD
-81 ALAKEMLYQK
+81 ALVQEMMYQQ
-91 EHENDPKPEPKL
+91 EHRNDPKPEPKL

-120 QERYNEFFDQSYDKY
+120 QDRYNEFFDQSYDKY

-150 PEIAYPLEIGTGIAG
+150 PGVAYPLEIGTGIAG
-165 EAGLAALTG
+165 EMGLAALTG

-187 AVYGYGMGEGDALN
+187 TVYGYGMGEGDALN
-201 RTATAGVMGIASGLL
+201 RTATAGVIGITSAAL
-216 PVAGKYAIKGGK
+216 PVAGKGVKYGVKK
-228 AAVNGG
+228 P
-234 LKYFGKKIANK
+234 LEYFGKKIANK
-245 GMPALTKALIKPN
+245 EMPALTKALIKPN

-270 KATSTIIDNINKA
+270 KATSTIIDNINKV
-283 DVLPEEKPVVQTIVD
+283 DVLPEEKPVAQTIVD
-298 ALSNNSQKNAHLLF
+298 ALSNTSQKNAHLLL

-326 SLSPDS
+326 DLSFDT
-332 LINLKGAISNPIKTI
+332 LLNLKDAVNSPETTVGNA
-347 KEANDIFTINNLRTL
+347 AAFTINNLRTL
-362 VNKSESIAEKTAVAD
+362 VNKGESIAEKTAVAD

-390 NTVNKDINEMLTLS
+390 NTVNKDIDEMLTLS
-404 WKDQLKDTFI
+404 WEDQLKDTFI

-423 FSQDVIQRLYDKVL
+423 LSQDVIQRLYNKVL

-457 RNLTREIKNVVASES
+457 RNLTKEIKNIVASES
-472 GLSKEFAK
+472 GLSKEFAQG
-480 DLEDRIISEV
+480 LEDRIISEV

-504 KASSEGL
+504 HASSKGL
-511 IGSIA
+511 VGSVA
-516 LDATIGAI
+516 LDTTIGAI
-524 AGAAFPGAGAGVA
+524 ADAAIPGAGIP
-537 GALLRNVLMPGNS
+537 GALIRNILPGNS
-550 SLSRVIGAL
+550 SLSRIKGAL

-574 DNTVATIISAN
+574 DNTVATIVSAN
-585 KKGLLN
+585 EKGLLN
-591 RYGENK
+591 RYSENK
-597 LKDIVR
+597 IKDIMKR
-603 NVKETASR
+603 NAKEAASR
-611 KTAGQKIANAL
+611 KTAGQKIVNAL
-622 KPYKAVGEGTKEA
+622 KPYKAVGEGIKE
-635 SKKPAKQLVKEALQV
+635 SIKKPAKQLVKEALQV
-650 APKTAIPVGIRETTR
+650 APKTTIPVGIRETTR
-665 EMYNEDVI
+665 EMYNEDAI

-689 VEPKEVTPTVQQ
+689 VEPKKVTPTVQQ
-701 PVEIPKATMNP
+701 PVEIPKAAINP

-743 YPNYYQKVA
+743 YPQYYQKVA

>member
-1 MIIQTHDGKQFDV
+1 MIIQTHDGKQFDI
-14 PEENLERF
+14 PEENLEGF
-22 VKAYNNFTGF
+22 LKAYNRSTGF

-47 GVNFGGGVRAAAQG
+47 GVNFGGGARAAAQG

-70 EAEAGIRAAGD
+70 EAEATVRAAGD
-81 ALAKEMLYQK
+81 ALVQEMMYQQ
-91 EHENDPKPEPKL
+91 EHRNDPKPEPKL

-120 QERYNEFFDQSYDKY
+120 QDRYNEFFDQSYDKY

-150 PEIAYPLEIGTGIAG
+150 PGVAYPLEIGTGIAG
-165 EAGLAALTG
+165 EMGLAALTG

-179 PAVQGAMG
+179 PAVQGVMG
-187 AVYGYGMGEGDALN
+187 AAYGYGMGEGDALN
-201 RTATAGVMGIASGLL
+201 RTATAGVIGITSAAL
-216 PVAGKYAIKGGK
+216 PVAGKGVKYGVKK
-228 AAVNGG
+228 P
-234 LKYFGKKIANK
+234 LEYFGKKIANK
-245 GMPALTKALIKPN
+245 EMPALTKALIKPN

-270 KATSTIIDNINKA
+270 KATSTIIDNINKV

-298 ALSNNSQKNAHLLF
+298 ALSNNSQKNAHLLL

-326 SLSPDS
+326 GLSGDS
-332 LINLKGAISNPIKTI
+332 LINLKGAVGDSLKIIKG
-347 KEANDIFTINNLRTL
+347 NDAFTINNLRTL
-362 VNKSESIAEKTAVAD
+362 VNKGESIAEKTAVAD
-377 DLLKNTTKVKSLY
+377 DLLRNTTRVKSLY
-390 NTVNKDINEMLTLS
+390 NTVNKDIDEMLTLS
-404 WKDQLKDTFI
+404 WEDQLKDTFI

-457 RNLTREIKNVVASES
+457 RNLTKEIKNIVASES
-472 GLSKEFAK
+472 GLSKEFAQG
-480 DLEDRIISEV
+480 LEDRIISEV

-524 AGAAFPGAGAGVA
+524 ADAAIPGAGIP
-537 GALLRNVLMPGNS
+537 GALIRNVLPNS
-550 SLSRVIGAL
+550 SLSRVKGAL

-574 DNTVATIISAN
+574 DNTVATMISAN
-585 KKGLLN
+585 EKGLLN
-591 RYGENK
+591 YWGENEIK
-597 LKDIVR
+597 AAMKR
-603 NVKETASR
+603 GAKAAASR
-611 KTAGQKIANAL
+611 ETAGQKIVNAL
-622 KPYKAVGEGTKEA
+622 KPYKAVREGIKEA
-635 SKKPAKQLVKEALQV
+635 SKKPAKQLVKEALKV

-665 EMYNEDVI
+665 EMYNEGAI

-684 LKQSI
+684 LKQHT
-689 VEPKEVTPTVQQ
+689 VVPKEATPTVQQ
-701 PVEIPKATMNP
+701 PVETPKATMNP

-743 YPNYYQKVA
+743 YPQYYQKVA

>member
-47 GVNFGGGVRAAAQG
+47 GANLAGVARSAAQG

-70 EAEAGIRAAGD
+70 EAEAYVRSLAGD
-81 ALAKEMLYQK
+81 K
-91 EHENDPKPEPKL
+91 
-103 PGLTGKLMQ
+103 
-112 GMEDYNAK
+112 
-120 QERYNEFFDQSYDKY
+120 SYDEY

-141 SYEGAKRNM
+141 SYEGAKKNI
-150 PEIAYPLEIGTGIAG
+150 PEWAYPAEIGTGIVG

-187 AVYGYGMGEGDALN
+187 TVYGYGMGEGDALN
-201 RTATAGVMGIASGLL
+201 RTATAGVMGTASGLL
-216 PVAGKYAIKGGK
+216 PVAGKYG
-228 AAVNGG
+228 V
-234 LKYFGKKIANK
+234 KYGVKKPLEFVGKKIANK
-245 GMPALTKALIKPN
+245 DMPALTKALIKPN
-258 SVEKTVVSTDLS
+258 SVEKTVVSTNLS
-270 KATSTIIDNINKA
+270 KAISTIIDNMNEA

-298 ALSNNSQKNAHLLF
+298 ALSNNSQKNAHVLI
-312 KDANKAVMNAYEKG
+312 KEAHEAVRNAYEKG
-326 SLSPDS
+326 DLSADT
-332 LINLKGAISNPIKTI
+332 LFNLLDAAYSPTTTI
-347 KEANDIFTINNLRTL
+347 GNAAAFTINNLRTL
-362 VNKSESIAEKTAVAD
+362 VNKGESIAEKTAIAD
-377 DLLKNTTKVKSLY
+377 DLLRNTTKVKSLY
-390 NTVNKDINEMLTLS
+390 NTVNKDIDEILALS
-404 WKDQLKDTFI
+404 WEDQLKDTFI

-423 FSQDVIQRLYDKVL
+423 LSRGVIQRLYDKVL

-457 RNLTREIKNVVASES
+457 RNLTKEIKNIVASES
-472 GLSKEFAK
+472 GLSKKFAQG
-480 DLEDRIISEV
+480 LENRIISEV

-504 KASSEGL
+504 KASSKGL
-511 IGSIA
+511 IGSVA
-516 LDATIGAI
+516 LDAATGIITGAISSSPVAGI
-524 AGAAFPGAGAGVA
+524 AGASI
-537 GALLRNVLMPGNS
+537 RNVLMPGNS
-550 SLSRVIGAL
+550 SLSRAMGAL

-574 DNTVATIISAN
+574 DNTVASIVSAN
-585 KKGLLN
+585 EIGLLN
-591 RYGENK
+591 RHGEK
-597 LKDIVR
+597 ELKEAMKRSETTRKKIV
-603 NVKETASR
+603 
-611 KTAGQKIANAL
+611 NAL

-635 SKKPAKQLVKEALQV
+635 VKKPAKQLVKEALKV

-665 EMYNEDVI
+665 EMYNEGVI
-673 PFAAKPKREEP
+673 PFAAKPKHEEP
-684 LKQSI
+684 LKQPI

-743 YPNYYQKVA
+743 YPQYYQKVA

>member
-1 MIIQTHDGKQFDV
+1 MIIQTHDGKQFDI
-14 PEENLERF
+14 PEENLEGF
-22 VKAYNNFTGF
+22 LKAYNRSTGF

-47 GVNFGGGVRAAAQG
+47 GVNFGGGARAAAQG

-103 PGLTGKLMQ
+103 PGITGKLMQ

-150 PEIAYPLEIGTGIAG
+150 PGVAYPLEIGTGIAG
-165 EAGLAALTG
+165 EMGLAALTG

-179 PAVQGAMG
+179 PAVQGVMG

-201 RTATAGVMGIASGLL
+201 RTATAGAIGIASTAL
-216 PVAGKYAIKGGK
+216 PLAGKYGVKYGVK
-228 AAVNGG
+228 KP
-234 LKYFGKKIANK
+234 LEYFGKKIANK
-245 GMPALTKALIKPN
+245 EMPALTKALIKPN

-270 KATSTIIDNINKA
+270 KATSAIIDNINKV

-298 ALSNNSQKNAHLLF
+298 ALSNNSQKNAHLLR

-332 LINLKGAISNPIKTI
+332 LINLKGAISNPPKTI
-347 KEANDIFTINNLRTL
+347 KEANDAFTINHLRTL
-362 VNKSESIAEKTAVAD
+362 VNKGESIAEKTAVAD
-377 DLLKNTTKVKSLY
+377 DLLKNTTRVKSLY
-390 NTVNKDINEMLTLS
+390 NTVNKDIDEMLALS
-404 WKDQLKDTFI
+404 WEDQLKDTFI
-414 DLQSKYADK
+414 DLQSKYGDK

-472 GLSKEFAK
+472 GLSKEFAQG
-480 DLEDRIISEV
+480 LEDRIMSEV

-504 KASSEGL
+504 HASSKGL
-511 IGSIA
+511 VGSVA

-524 AGAAFPGAGAGVA
+524 ADAAIPGAGIG
-537 GALLRNVLMPGNS
+537 GALIRNVLPGNS
-550 SLSRVIGAL
+550 SLSRVKGAL

-585 KKGLLN
+585 KKGVLN

-597 LKDIVR
+597 LKDMMKR
-603 NVKETASR
+603 NAKEAASR

-622 KPYKAVGEGTKEA
+622 KPYKAVGEGRKEA
-635 SKKPAKQLVKEALQV
+635 SKKPTKQLVKEALQV

-665 EMYNEDVI
+665 EMYNEDAI

-689 VEPKEVTPTVQQ
+689 VEPKEVTQTVQQ

-743 YPNYYQKVA
+743 YPQYYQKVA